1 MTDNTPDT
9 QLEEITETGTP
20 NIPDHTA
27 TPYTPV
33 FHDTVRT
40 VIYVVTLVASVI
52 GLGFMSFGSPE
63 IGGFISTAAGI
74 IAAGF
79 GVAYNPVRM
88 AGKSSQRERINTTAP
103 PPAATLDGGAI
114 FAYLQVVEYNPY
126 RGAP

>member
-9 QLEEITETGTP
+9 QLEETTETGTN

-33 FHDTVRT
+33 FNDTVRT

-52 GLGFMSFGSPE
+52 GLGFMSFGPPE
-63 IGGFISTAAGI
+63 IGGFIASAAGI

-88 AGKSSQRERINTTAP
+88 AGK
-103 PPAATLDGGAI
+103 
-114 FAYLQVVEYNPY
+114 
-126 RGAP
+126 

>member
-1 MTDNTPDT
+1 MSDETTTVENTTVENTDTTPTWPGTADHAT
-9 QLEEITETGTP
+9 TG
-20 NIPDHTA
+20 
-27 TPYTPV
+27 YTPV
-33 FHDTVRT
+33 FDDTVRT

-88 AGKSSQRERINTTAP
+88 AGK
-103 PPAATLDGGAI
+103 
-114 FAYLQVVEYNPY
+114 
-126 RGAP
+126 

>member
-1 MTDNTPDT
+1 MTNNTPDT

-33 FHDTVRT
+33 FNDTVRT
-40 VIYVVTLVASVI
+40 VIYVVTLVASII
-52 GLGFMSFGSPE
+52 GLGFMSFGSPG

-88 AGKSSQRERINTTAP
+88 AGK
-103 PPAATLDGGAI
+103 
-114 FAYLQVVEYNPY
+114 
-126 RGAP
+126 

>member
-9 QLEEITETGTP
+9 QLEEIMETGTT

-33 FHDTVRT
+33 FNDTVRT
-40 VIYVVTLVASVI
+40 VIYVATLVASVI

-63 IGGFISTAAGI
+63 IGGFIASAAGI

-88 AGKSSQRERINTTAP
+88 AGK
-103 PPAATLDGGAI
+103 
-114 FAYLQVVEYNPY
+114 
-126 RGAP
+126 

>member
-20 NIPDHTA
+20 NIPDYTA

-33 FHDTVRT
+33 FNDTVRT

-52 GLGFMSFGSPE
+52 GLGFMSCGSPG

-88 AGKSSQRERINTTAP
+88 AGK
-103 PPAATLDGGAI
+103 
-114 FAYLQVVEYNPY
+114 
-126 RGAP
+126 

>member
-9 QLEEITETGTP
+9 QLEETTETGTN

-33 FHDTVRT
+33 FNDTVRT

-63 IGGFISTAAGI
+63 IGGFIASAAGI

-88 AGKSSQRERINTTAP
+88 AGK
-103 PPAATLDGGAI
+103 
-114 FAYLQVVEYNPY
+114 
-126 RGAP
+126 

>member
-1 MTDNTPDT
+1 MTNNTPDT
-9 QLEEITETGTP
+9 QLEEIAETGMNTP
-20 NIPDHTA
+20 GITDRTA

-33 FHDTVRT
+33 FNDTVRT
-40 VIYVVTLVASVI
+40 IIYVVALVASVV

-88 AGKSSQRERINTTAP
+88 AGK
-103 PPAATLDGGAI
+103 
-114 FAYLQVVEYNPY
+114 
-126 RGAP
+126 

>member
-1 MTDNTPDT
+1 MTDNTLDT
-9 QLEEITETGTP
+9 QLEETTETGTP
-20 NIPDHTA
+20 NISDHTA

-33 FHDTVRT
+33 FNDTVRT

-63 IGGFISTAAGI
+63 IGGFIASAAGI

-88 AGKSSQRERINTTAP
+88 AGK
-103 PPAATLDGGAI
+103 
-114 FAYLQVVEYNPY
+114 
-126 RGAP
+126 

>member
-1 MTDNTPDT
+1 MTDNTLDT
-9 QLEEITETGTP
+9 QLEETTETGTP

-33 FHDTVRT
+33 FNDTVRT

-52 GLGFMSFGSPE
+52 GLGFMNFGSPE
-63 IGGFISTAAGI
+63 IGGFIASAAGI

-88 AGKSSQRERINTTAP
+88 AGK
-103 PPAATLDGGAI
+103 
-114 FAYLQVVEYNPY
+114 
-126 RGAP
+126 

>member
-1 MTDNTPDT
+1 MTNNTPDT
-9 QLEEITETGTP
+9 QLEEITETGTNTP
-20 NIPDHTA
+20 GITGHTA

-33 FHDTVRT
+33 FNDTVRT

-52 GLGFMSFGSPE
+52 GLGFMSFGSTG

-88 AGKSSQRERINTTAP
+88 AGK
-103 PPAATLDGGAI
+103 
-114 FAYLQVVEYNPY
+114 
-126 RGAP
+126 

>member
-1 MTDNTPDT
+1 MADNTLDT
-9 QLEEITETGTP
+9 QLEEIMETGTT

-33 FHDTVRT
+33 FNDAVRT
-40 VIYVVTLVASVI
+40 VIYVATLVASVI

-63 IGGFISTAAGI
+63 IGGFIASAAGI

-88 AGKSSQRERINTTAP
+88 AGK
-103 PPAATLDGGAI
+103 
-114 FAYLQVVEYNPY
+114 
-126 RGAP
+126 

>member
-1 MTDNTPDT
+1 MADNTLAT
-9 QLEEITETGTP
+9 QLEEIMETGTT

-33 FHDTVRT
+33 FNDTVRT
-40 VIYVVTLVASVI
+40 VIYVATLVASVI

-63 IGGFISTAAGI
+63 IGGFIASAAGI

-88 AGKSSQRERINTTAP
+88 AGK
-103 PPAATLDGGAI
+103 
-114 FAYLQVVEYNPY
+114 
-126 RGAP
+126 

>member
-1 MTDNTPDT
+1 MADNTLDT
-9 QLEEITETGTP
+9 QIEQLTEPANTP
-20 NIPDHTA
+20 GIPDHKTQPK
-27 TPYTPV
+27 TPTGYTPV
-33 FHDTVRT
+33 FNDTVRT

-88 AGKSSQRERINTTAP
+88 AGK
-103 PPAATLDGGAI
+103 
-114 FAYLQVVEYNPY
+114 
-126 RGAP
+126 

>member
-1 MTDNTPDT
+1 MTDSTLDT
-9 QLEEITETGTP
+9 QLEETTETGTP

-33 FHDTVRT
+33 FNDTVRT
-40 VIYVVTLVASVI
+40 IIYVVTLVASVI
-52 GLGFMSFGSPE
+52 GLGFMSFGSPG

-88 AGKSSQRERINTTAP
+88 AGK
-103 PPAATLDGGAI
+103 
-114 FAYLQVVEYNPY
+114 
-126 RGAP
+126 